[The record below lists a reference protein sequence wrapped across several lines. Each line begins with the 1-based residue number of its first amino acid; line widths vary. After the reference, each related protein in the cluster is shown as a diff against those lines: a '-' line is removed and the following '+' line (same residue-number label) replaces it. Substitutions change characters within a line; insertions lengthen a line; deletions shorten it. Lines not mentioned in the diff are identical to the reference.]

1 MVLEKYLATNNKAVV
16 KSVEFVVL
24 LSITM
29 AAPLLHNQIITGSLV
44 NAVLFISVAVSGIF
58 GASLICLLPSIFALY
73 TGTLPFSLAPL
84 IPFIMAGNLIL
95 VLTFYFFK
103 KYNYWLGA
111 VGASLLKFLFL
122 FIISSFAANYFL
134 SGTAAKAAVVM
145 FSWPQLLTA
154 LSGSVLAYF
163 IFKFSKTSY
172 GK

>member
-95 VLTFYFFK
+95 VLTFYFP
-103 KYNYWLGA
+103 YD
-111 VGASLLKFLFL
+111 VLLNLK
-122 FIISSFAANYFL
+122 I
-134 SGTAAKAAVVM
+134 K
-145 FSWPQLLTA
+145 
-154 LSGSVLAYF
+154 
-163 IFKFSKTSY
+163 
-172 GK
+172 

>member
-1 MVLEKYLATNNKAVV
+1 MVLEKYLADDKKAVT
-16 KSVEFVVL
+16 KSIEFVVL

-44 NAVLFISVAVSGIF
+44 NAMLFISVAVSGLF

-95 VLTFYFFK
+95 VLTFYFFR

-111 VGASLLKFLFL
+111 ISASLLKFLFL
-122 FIISSFAANYFL
+122 FIASSVIINYFL
-134 SGTAAKAAVVM
+134 SGTAAKAATVM

-154 LSGSVLAYF
+154 LSGGVLAYL
-163 IFKFSKTSY
+163 ILKFSKMSY

>member
-1 MVLEKYLATNNKAVV
+1 MVLEKYLADDKKAVT
-16 KSVEFVVL
+16 KSIEFVVL

-44 NAVLFISVAVSGIF
+44 NAMLFISVAVSGLF

-95 VLTFYFFK
+95 VLTFYFFR

-111 VGASLLKFLFL
+111 ISASLLKFLFL
-122 FIISSFAANYFL
+122 FIVSSVIINYFL
-134 SGTAAKAAVVM
+134 SGTAAKAATVM
-145 FSWPQLLTA
+145 FSWLQLLTA
-154 LSGSVLAYF
+154 LSGGVLAYL
-163 IFKFSKTSY
+163 ILKFSKMSY